1 MDRATYVCVCIVGV
15 QVHYRST
22 GEHRGRERGEPGSRR
37 MEVAGE
43 EVLLG
48 RRARSC
54 CEFPGRAGILEVG
67 AEVGGF
73 PG

>member
-1 MDRATYVCVCIVGV
+1 MW
-15 QVHYRST
+15 
-22 GEHRGRERGEPGSRR
+22 EHGGRERGEPGSRR

-73 PG
+73 SG